1 VRKTSVFVT
10 VMSVAAGVALTGCSS
25 LPLIGGGGTG
35 LHQALTRVAAND
47 ATRKW
52 VTYDA
57 TGKLTKL
64 VGKHP
69 TGSGFGTLL
78 LDGTDL
84 GPMAQLLPGDTGI
97 AALDADYGVSAG
109 LPPDTVSVL
118 AGGQHADQIGKA
130 LTGSGWTRSGDR
142 YVGPDV
148 TAVTDDSKVQYALN
162 LAQVRTDGADVIFGK
177 AKADLGAAGHPGG
190 KSLADDQPTAALADC
205 LGDVVVAQL
214 STDFLSPVSS
224 SRLTPAQQ
232 AALAKQ
238 RPAGIQLDKLREV
251 AVGVR
256 TPKSTSDTP
265 RAVVCVAW
273 ADQSAADGYAAAVPD
288 VLARGQSLAS
298 NQPYAQLLHRPQTK
312 KVGGDAHVVQWSA
325 DEANGPAQIISMMAR
340 EDLPGL
346 F

>member
-1 VRKTSVFVT
+1 VRKTLVFVA
-10 VMSVAAGVALTGCSS
+10 VVSVAAGVALTGCSS

-35 LHQALTRVAAND
+35 LHQALGRIAATD

-57 TGKLTKL
+57 IGKLTRL
-64 VGKHP
+64 VGKQP
-69 TGSGFGTLL
+69 GGSGFGLLL

-84 GPMAQLLPGDTGI
+84 GPVAELLPGDTGI

-118 AGGQHADQIGKA
+118 AGGQHSDRIGKA
-130 LTGSGWTRSGDR
+130 LASSGWTRDGDR
-142 YVGPDV
+142 YIGPDV
-148 TAVTDDSKVQYALN
+148 TAVTDDSKMRLALN
-162 LAQVRTDGADVIFGK
+162 LAQVRTGGADVVFGK
-177 AKADLGAAGHPGG
+177 SRADLGAAGHPGS
-190 KSLADDQPTAALADC
+190 SLADDQPTAALADC
-205 LGDVVVAQL
+205 LGDVVAAQL
-214 STDFLSPVSS
+214 SADFHSPIES
-224 SRLTPAQQ
+224 SRLTPAQR

-273 ADQSAADGYAAAVPD
+273 ADQSAADGYAAALPG
-288 VLARGQSLAS
+288 VLSAGTSLAS
-298 NQPYAQLLHRPQTK
+298 NQPYARLLHNPQTR
-312 KVGGDAHVVQWSA
+312 KVGGGAHIVQWSA
-325 DEANGPAQIISMMAR
+325 DEGGGPGQVIGMLAMQ
-340 EDLPGL
+340 DLPGL

>member
-1 VRKTSVFVT
+1 LVFVT
-10 VMSVAAGVALTGCSS
+10 VVSVAAGVALAGCSS

-35 LHQALTRVAAND
+35 LHQALSRIAAND

-52 VTYDA
+52 VSYDA

-64 VGKHP
+64 VGKRP
-69 TGSGFGTLL
+69 GGSGFGLLL

-84 GPMAQLLPGDTGI
+84 GPVAELLPDDTGI

-118 AGGQHADQIGKA
+118 AGGQHSDRIGKA
-130 LTGSGWTRSGDR
+130 LTGSGWTRDGDR
-142 YVGPDV
+142 YIGPDV
-148 TAVTDDSKVQYALN
+148 TAVTDDSKMRQALN
-162 LAQVRTDGADVIFGK
+162 LAQVRTDGADVVFGK
-177 AKADLGAAGHPGG
+177 SRADLGAAGHPGR
-190 KSLADDQPTAALADC
+190 SLADDQPTAALADC
-205 LGDVVVAQL
+205 LGDVVAAQL
-214 STDFLSPVSS
+214 TTDFHSPIES
-224 SRLTPAQQ
+224 SRLTPVQQ

-273 ADQSAADGYAAAVPD
+273 ADQSAADGYAAALPG
-288 VLARGQSLAS
+288 VLSDGTSLAS
-298 NQPYAQLLHRPQTK
+298 NQPYTRLLHNPQTS
-312 KVGGDAHVVQWSA
+312 KVGGGAHIVRWSA
-325 DEANGPAQIISMMAR
+325 DEGEGPGQVIGMLAMQ
-340 EDLPGL
+340 DLPGL